1 MAEPFN
7 TLEAARRLQEAG
19 CDQRLAEEMASQ
31 INGAVSG
38 AVATKADVELLRGN
52 IERLEATTKADV
64 ERLETRMELL
74 KSQLT
79 NRLWI
84 AIGTFVVLMKALDY
98 LLPAILS

>member
-19 CDQRLAEEMASQ
+19 CEQKLAEEMASQ

-38 AVATKADVELLRGN
+38 TVATKADVEH
-52 IERLEATTKADV
+52 
-64 ERLETRMELL
+64 LETRMELL

-79 NRLWI
+79 IRLW
-84 AIGTFVVLMKALDY
+84 AAVGTFVVLMKALDY
-98 LLPAILS
+98 LLPAVLS